1 MRAFLDM
8 LKTQR
13 WDDHRYYHHSRINQT
28 LHLISATTF
37 LVAYG
42 ILFFDPAVAALIGW
56 LIAMTTR
63 QSGHFFFEP
72 KCYDHI
78 NEATHEH
85 KEEVKVGYN
94 LFRKWVLMAV
104 WALTPLLPLID
115 PTLFGLYEPH
125 QTFMQYVRQV
135 GLLWF
140 WLAVAGVLFRVV
152 QLIFIEDTMTGL
164 VWATKILTDP
174 FNDVKLYY
182 RAPGRLL
189 RGELVTPGMIGPSG
203 NEVATPTH

>member
-1 MRAFLDM
+1 MPFREM
-8 LKTQR
+8 LRTQR

-85 KEEVKVGYN
+85 KEEIKVGYN
-94 LFRKWVLMAV
+94 LFRKWVLMGL
-104 WALTPLLPLID
+104 WAATPLLPLLD
-115 PTLFGLYEPH
+115 PTVLRPVRAAPGFVE
-125 QTFMQYVRQV
+125 YVRDV

-140 WLAVAGVLFRVV
+140 WLAVAGVLFRTI
-152 QLIFIEDTMTGL
+152 QLVFIEDWMTGL

-174 FNDVKLYY
+174 FNDIRLYY
-182 RAPGRLL
+182 RAPARLL
-189 RGELVTPGMIGPSG
+189 RGELVAPGRVWPVRRGSS
-203 NEVATPTH
+203 AR

>member
-1 MRAFLDM
+1 MGQQMREFLDM

-56 LIAMTTR
+56 LIAMLTR

-72 KCYDHI
+72 KSYDHL
-78 NEATHEH
+78 NAATHEH
-85 KEEVKVGYN
+85 KEDIKVGYN
-94 LFRKWVLMAV
+94 LFRKWMLMGL
-104 WALTPLLPLID
+104 WAATPLIPLIE
-115 PTLFGLYEPH
+115 PGVFGLFTPYDGFVE
-125 QTFMQYVRQV
+125 YARQV

-140 WLAVAGVLFRVV
+140 WLAVAGVLFRVI
-152 QLIFIEDTMTGL
+152 QLFFIEDTMTGL

-174 FNDVKLYY
+174 FNDIRLYY
-182 RAPGRLL
+182 RAPAHLL
-189 RGELVTPGMIGPSG
+189 RGEKVRPDIPGAG
-203 NEVATPTH
+203 H